1 MRVNVGAP
9 HVACKQRASALDDVT
24 EARAPGYPLL
34 KAQSLLSG
42 GDVKHVLSV
51 LLVAGAM
58 AVAACS
64 GRDGASR
71 PLGLAAAGDS
81 SGDSIPGPKPG
92 PVASVTVSPPSQTV
106 AVGDSAGFFADLRD
120 AAGNPARD
128 ANVKWSVADPT
139 LARIEGEFGQSVILR
154 ALRRGTTTV
163 TARSH
168 GKSGTAQ
175 LVVDS
180 LPPPPPPG
188 DSVATVEVTPSA
200 DTVAVGDSASFFA
213 TLRDA
218 NGNIL
223 SGRAVSWTVNDSSV
237 ARIEGAFG
245 QTAVIR
251 AVGTGS
257 ALVTATSE
265 GKSGSGS
272 ILVP

>member
-1 MRVNVGAP
+1 MKGVLTA
-9 HVACKQRASALDDVT
+9 AL
-24 EARAPGYPLL
+24 AAIGL
-34 KAQSLLSG
+34 
-42 GDVKHVLSV
+42 
-51 LLVAGAM
+51 

-64 GRDGASR
+64 EQDGAGR
-71 PLGLAAAGDS
+71 PLGLAAAVDS
-81 SGDSIPGPKPG
+81 SGDSIPGRKPG
-92 PVASVTVSPPSQTV
+92 PVASVTVSPESATV
-106 AVGDSAGFFADLRD
+106 
-120 AAGNPARD
+120 
-128 ANVKWSVADPT
+128 
-139 LARIEGEFGQSVILR
+139 IEGEFGQSVILR
-154 ALRRGTTTV
+154 ALRRGSTTV

-168 GKSGTAQ
+168 GKSGTA
-175 LVVDS
+175 LLMVDS

-200 DTVAVGDSASFFA
+200 DTVAAGDSASFFA

-218 NGNIL
+218 NGNVL
-223 SGRAVSWTVNDSSV
+223 SGRAVSWTVSDSSV

>member
-1 MRVNVGAP
+1 MKG
-9 HVACKQRASALDDVT
+9 
-24 EARAPGYPLL
+24 
-34 KAQSLLSG
+34 
-42 GDVKHVLSV
+42 VLT
-51 LLVAGAM
+51 
-58 AVAACS
+58 AA
-64 GRDGASR
+64 
-71 PLGLAAAGDS
+71 LAA
-81 SGDSIPGPKPG
+81 
-92 PVASVTVSPPSQTV
+92 
-106 AVGDSAGFFADLRD
+106 
-120 AAGNPARD
+120 
-128 ANVKWSVADPT
+128 
-139 LARIEGEFGQSVILR
+139 
-154 ALRRGTTTV
+154 

-168 GKSGTAQ
+168 GNSGTAL

-200 DTVAVGDSASFFA
+200 DTVAAGDSASFFA